1 MNYIEQRIPGV
12 WVIEPVVYQDERGYF
27 METFRQDEFQQHT
40 GIVFNIV
47 QENQSKSMMGVLRG
61 LHFQKGEYS
70 QAKLVKVLS
79 GAVWDVA
86 VDLRRSSP
94 TFGQYVIVELS
105 EQNHRQLY
113 IPLCFAHGFLVKTP
127 YAVFSYKVDNFYAP
141 QAEGAVNYADPTL
154 GVQWP
159 FLPLEY
165 TLSEKDRMAPFL
177 PEAYTFD

>member
-1 MNYIEQRIPGV
+1 MNYIEQRIQGV

-27 METFRQDEFQQHT
+27 METSRQDEFQQHT

-105 EQNHRQLY
+105 EIGGLDEANGFIVELVEVE
-113 IPLCFAHGFLVKTP
+113 HGFARLF
-127 YAVFSYKVDNFYAP
+127 ALF
-141 QAEGAVNYADPTL
+141 
-154 GVQWP
+154 VQ
-159 FLPLEY
+159 
-165 TLSEKDRMAPFL
+165 KGI
-177 PEAYTFD
+177 EAALDVILNAGHGP